1 MVVLVL
7 VLLVREAATDATANG
22 RTDDNSR
29 QEHNQKGKY
38 N

>member
-7 VLLVREAATDATANG
+7 VLLVREATTDTTANS
-22 RTDDNSR
+22 RTDDNSC
-29 QEHNQKGKY
+29 QERNQKGKY